1 MSSTDIFFAIGHFLE
16 WSFGI
21 ISKAEWSLPV
31 IFIAVIMFGM
41 VYWLSWEKRLTR
53 RAKERDGFI

>member
-21 ISKAEWSLPV
+21 ISTPEWGLP
-31 IFIAVIMFGM
+31 IAFIAVIMFGM
-41 VYWLSWEKRLTR
+41 AYWLVWEKRLTR
-53 RAKERDGFI
+53 RAKERNEFI